1 MTTSTHAPHDTA
13 RPAQSPPIAAGTR
26 PPRSEASSEATR
38 RRGWL
43 MWTVWAVAT
52 LAGAGVI
59 ASSHDIGEPSAI
71 KATITMLPLLGLT
84 ALFVRWLGP
93 VPLQPE
99 TGASTTRRSR
109 LTLLIVAVTVPLFAA
124 GLLGLAVLAILALAA
139 GIATVLWR
147 ADYRRREV
155 LVAVGLAAL
164 AALGGSASWFATGKT
179 SDLLFAVSMLPLV
192 TLTLLAGWAAGR
204 RGGWDRTA
212 VGRTLLLTDGRVS
225 ALKAFAFGALVGI
238 PWALG
243 NISNGPGVGDT
254 MKTPWQ
260 PVATVMFGVS
270 EEAWARVFLI
280 SVLFLIF
287 RKVAQAPT
295 ALLTAALVA
304 TYWFAFIHIPG
315 NPVGTLLMGTIF
327 VLPMTYLYLR
337 RGLEA
342 AIGFHIC
349 ANLVKFTAAYLVTA
363 GIWFT

>member
-1 MTTSTHAPHDTA
+1 MTTSTHARHDTA
-13 RPAQSPPIAAGTR
+13 PLAQSPPIVGGPR
-26 PPRSEASSEATR
+26 PPRSEASNEATR
-38 RRGWL
+38 HLGWW
-43 MWTVWAVAT
+43 MWTLWVVAT

-59 ASSHDIGEPSAI
+59 ASSQDIGEPSAI
-71 KATITMLPLLGLT
+71 KATIAMLPLLGLT

-99 TGASTTRRSR
+99 TGATTTHKGR
-109 LTLLIVAVTVPLFAA
+109 LAFVIMAVTVPLFAA

-147 ADYRRREV
+147 AEHRRREV
-155 LVAVGLAAL
+155 LVAVGLATI
-164 AALGGSASWFATGKT
+164 AAIGGSANWFATGKT
-179 SDLLFAVSMLPLV
+179 SDLLFALSMLPLV
-192 TLTLLAGWAAGR
+192 TLTLLAGWTAAR
-204 RGGWDRTA
+204 RGGWDRTG
-212 VGRTLLLTDGRVS
+212 VGRTLFLTDSRVA

-243 NISNGPGVGDT
+243 NIANGPGTGDT
-254 MKTPWQ
+254 MKTAWQ
-260 PVATVMFGVS
+260 PVTTVMFGVS

-280 SVLFLIF
+280 SALFLIF

-315 NPVGTLLMGTIF
+315 NPVGALLLGTIF
-327 VLPMTYLYLR
+327 VLPITYLYLR

-349 ANLVKFTAAYLVTA
+349 ANLVKFIAAYLVTA